1 MGRPVNRIDPM
12 MSASSY
18 KTYQIVAPKSTHFR
32 KATCEEVDC
41 PAFLKG
47 WRTTL
52 DATDEAR
59 LNYIRKNS
67 GRKFKE
73 YRNELGQVVFEFE
86 AGQSCFAANDHAT
99 RIDKPELYVVRDGD
113 WRGNPRGTTPRK
125 HKNAQEWQEDFAL
138 HQDKIN
144 TEIERG

>member
-1 MGRPVNRIDPM
+1 MNRPVNRIDPL
-12 MSASSY
+12 MSAQSY

-32 KATCEEVDC
+32 KATCEEVNC
-41 PAFLKG
+41 PNFLNG
-47 WRTTL
+47 WRTVL
-52 DATDEAR
+52 DITNEAA

-86 AGQSCFAANDHAT
+86 VGQRCFASDKHLT
-99 RIDKPELYVVRDGD
+99 RIEKPELYVVRDGD
-113 WRGNPRGTTPRK
+113 WRGNPRGTAPRK
-125 HKNAQEWQEDFAL
+125 HKNAQDWQEDFAE

-144 TEIERG
+144 SEIQKG